1 MDAIKVL
8 TRACGIV
15 CHSFWSAC
23 SSWRRFCGAG
33 WRWRTRRSS
42 SSQRCSI
49 GLRSGERA
57 GQRITL
63 TFCCSKKSVVMR
75 AVCGRALSCW
85 NTSLLMFI
93 AGKKCGLRISSRY
106 RRAFKLPGTVTSCV
120 FRAYEI
126 AAHIITLPPPKL
138 STSTTQFW
146 AKRSLRRLY
155 TLIRPSL
162 FSNWKRDSSLNHT
175 LLQFCRFQTRTVL
188 HHRTLAWRSQSLKV
202 APRYGRLA
210 RNPCLRS
217 RFRTVCPEILRS
229 PGMRFG
235 VTVAAT
241 VLFRRWSNRMYQSWA
256 AVVTRGRPER
266 GRSSVVPFCWYRCQ
280 RREIVLRWTL

>member
-1 MDAIKVL
+1 MQCRKKWHLFHIIQKSFMMKIRKTEICNLAHLLSNIHNCQKWKTLSYHSPYSQLMSQYLLCPPWSCNTAAIRLGMDAIKVL

-15 CHSFWSAC
+15 C

-33 WRWRTRRSS
+33 WRWRTQRSS
-42 SSQRCSI
+42 SSHRCSI

-93 AGKKCGLRISSRY
+93 AGNKCGLRISSRY
-106 RRAFKLPGTVTSCV
+106 RTAFKLPGTVTSCV

-162 FSNWKRDSSLNHT
+162 FSN
-175 LLQFCRFQTRTVL
+175 
-188 HHRTLAWRSQSLKV
+188 
-202 APRYGRLA
+202 
-210 RNPCLRS
+210 
-217 RFRTVCPEILRS
+217 
-229 PGMRFG
+229 
-235 VTVAAT
+235 
-241 VLFRRWSNRMYQSWA
+241 
-256 AVVTRGRPER
+256 
-266 GRSSVVPFCWYRCQ
+266 
-280 RREIVLRWTL
+280 